1 MNYSNLIKVST
12 RALLRN
18 KFRSF
23 LTMLGIIIG
32 IGSVIAML
40 AIGQGS
46 KLSIENQVSSMGSN
60 MVMVMP
66 SSQSRGGVQLG
77 NDDSKKLTV
86 DDAKAISEECDAVS
100 LVSPE
105 VRSSGQ
111 VIYAKSN
118 APSTIYGVSP
128 EYLDIKKTKIT
139 DGRIFT
145 DKEVRSAAKVCLLG
159 KTVIKNLFGE
169 NVNPIGYTIR
179 FKSIPMQVIGVLEP
193 KGENSFGQ
201 DQDDVILAPYS
212 TVQKRILAITHVQTI
227 VTSALSEAASADAMT
242 QIETVLRTRHKLK
255 TGDANDF
262 EVRSQAEL
270 VKMFTSISDM
280 LSMLLGA
287 IAGISLLI
295 GGIGI
300 MNIMYVSVTERTR
313 EIGLRM
319 AIGAQSFD
327 ILMQFLSE
335 AMLLSVVGGIIGIIL
350 GISSAKIITSL
361 ANWPTVVTSN
371 SVIMSFLVCTVIG
384 IFFGWYP
391 AQKASRLDPID
402 ALRYE

>member
-1 MNYSNLIKVST
+1 
-12 RALLRN
+12 
-18 KFRSF
+18 
-23 LTMLGIIIG
+23 MLGIIIG
-32 IGSVIAML
+32 IGSVITML

-46 KLSIENQVSSMGSN
+46 KLSIQNQVSSMGSN

-66 SSQSRGGVQLG
+66 GSQSKGGVQLG

-118 APSTIYGVSP
+118 TPSTIYGVSP

-139 DGRIFT
+139 DGRVFT

-179 FKSIPMQVIGVLEP
+179 FKSIPMLVIGVLES

-242 QIETVLRTRHKLK
+242 QIEQVLRTRHKLK

-270 VKMFTSISDM
+270 VKMFTSISDV

-335 AMLLSVVGGIIGIIL
+335 AMLLSVIGGIIGIIL
-350 GISSAKIITSL
+350 GISSAKIISSL

-371 SVIMSFLVCTVIG
+371 SVIMSFLVCTIIG